1 MGIFGRMWRMI
12 KGWLL
17 IGVEK
22 AEDPEVILAEAQDS
36 MRREL
41 GKVQENAVQAIAARN
56 QLRGVLQDQVNQAA
70 ELEAKARAALKA
82 GDEELARQLLVEK
95 GTYETN
101 IEALKAQLDNAEK
114 AAEAVKQGYRSME
127 MQVRQS
133 TAKRLA
139 LVAGWK
145 QAKIQEQLNKALSGV
160 SMEGP
165 AQAFQ
170 QAEERIKALQS
181 KADARIELAQGGL
194 QQKIAKLENVVAND
208 RADQALAAMKQD
220 MGLLPANTQQ
230 EDGRVLLSLPLGGEG
245 RTINAGSRENT
256 VAVTF
261 PERAENAADA
271 VYVFVHEIALNV
283 AATAVRDNITPA
295 EQRSGVGD
303 RYTAAASVRAGYLV
317 LEKEAPDLADGYARF
332 YLRAAGVTP
341 GADPRAQLAA
351 TFPLPQAIRE
361 ALERQVDVILGGI

>member
-1 MGIFGRMWRMI
+1 MGIFGRLFRMI

-22 AEDPEVILAEAQDS
+22 AEDPEVILAEAQDQ

-56 QLRGVLQDQVNQAA
+56 QLRGVLQDQVNKSAD
-70 ELEAKARAALKA
+70 LEAKARAALRT

-101 IEALKAQLDNAEK
+101 IEALKVQLENAEK
-114 AAEAVKQGYRSME
+114 ADEAVKQGYKSME

-170 QAEERIKALQS
+170 QAEERIRQLQS

-194 QQKIAKLENVVAND
+194 QQKISKLENVVANEK
-208 RADQALAAMKQD
+208 ADQALAAMKTE
-220 MGLLPANTQQ
+220 MGMLPPVTEEDPLAKLKAEISQEQQ
-230 EDGRVLLSLPLGGEG
+230 
-245 RTINAGSRENT
+245 
-256 VAVTF
+256 
-261 PERAENAADA
+261 
-271 VYVFVHEIALNV
+271 
-283 AATAVRDNITPA
+283 
-295 EQRSGVGD
+295 QKVG
-303 RYTAAASVRAGYLV
+303 T
-317 LEKEAPDLADGYARF
+317 E
-332 YLRAAGVTP
+332 
-341 GADPRAQLAA
+341 
-351 TFPLPQAIRE
+351 
-361 ALERQVDVILGGI
+361 

>member
-56 QLRGVLQDQVNQAA
+56 QLRGVLQDQINQAA
-70 ELEAKARAALKA
+70 DLEAKARAALKA
-82 GDEELARQLLVEK
+82 GEEELARQLLVEK
-95 GTYETN
+95 GTYDSN
-101 IEALKAQLDNAEK
+101 IEGLKQQLENAEK
-114 AAEAVKQGYRSME
+114 SADAVKQGYKAME
-127 MQVRQS
+127 AQVRQS

-165 AQAFQ
+165 SQAFA
-170 QAEERIKALQS
+170 QAEERIRQLQS

-194 QQKIAKLENVVAND
+194 QQKMAKLENVVANEKAD
-208 RADQALAAMKQD
+208 RQLAAMKQD
-220 MGLLPANTQQ
+220 MGMLPPTTE
-230 EDGRVLLSLPLGGEG
+230 EDPL
-245 RTINAGSRENT
+245 AKLK
-256 VAVTF
+256 A
-261 PERAENAADA
+261 
-271 VYVFVHEIALNV
+271 EIAE
-283 AATAVRDNITPA
+283 
-295 EQRSGVGD
+295 EQQKVGN
-303 RYTAAASVRAGYLV
+303 
-317 LEKEAPDLADGYARF
+317 
-332 YLRAAGVTP
+332 
-341 GADPRAQLAA
+341 Q
-351 TFPLPQAIRE
+351 
-361 ALERQVDVILGGI
+361 